1 MNAKIAMATPR
12 FLPFTGGVENHVLQV
27 GSRLARR
34 GLQVSVLTTDPYGQW
49 PPEEEIEGIHVRR
62 VRAWPRRLDLYIAPE
77 IGRLIRE
84 GGYDLVHVQSYHT
97 GVPFFAMRAARRCGI
112 PYVLTFHGGGHS
124 SPLRHAL
131 RPVQRLLL
139 RPLLADAERLVAL
152 AAFEVRQYG
161 RELGFPPEKFIT
173 IPNGADLPPVPPVE
187 SVEREGTLILS
198 IGRLERYK
206 GHQRAIRALPHLL
219 REQPDARLRIVG
231 SGPYEKELRDLAAQL
246 GVAERVEIGAI
257 PPDRRTDMA
266 RLLQQA
272 ALVVLLSDFETHPL
286 AALEAIHARR
296 PVLVADNSGM
306 SELIQRRWATGIPAN
321 LPPEFV
327 AAAMLKQ
334 IRTPRMPPANLRLPT
349 WDDCADRLYDLYQ
362 TVLSGRQR
370 SGA

>member
-34 GLQVSVLTTDPYGQW
+34 GLQVSVLTTDPYGEW

-139 RPLLADAERLVAL
+139 RPLLAGAERLVAL

-161 RELGFPPEKFIT
+161 RELGFPPDKFIT

-187 SVEREGTLILS
+187 PVERQGTLILS

-231 SGPYEKELRDLAAQL
+231 SGPYEKELRALAAQL

-334 IRTPRMPPANLRLPT
+334 IRTPRLPPHNLRLPT